1 MVLFFVSGSYSIRSH
16 NFFLSNSVHNVNCF
30 NTHQKVCFHALVKV
44 VLKKTTIILN
54 LLAHEVSMKL
64 ILKLKRQSYFSIC
77 VKLFFSIK
85 HHIFYFIFFLE
96 MRYDNIL
103 QQFMPSTEWY
113 EPLLTWQFLY
123 EKKIYMC
130 RDSTIKFCSY
140 IFNTNYIIKQ

>member
-85 HHIFYFIFFLE
+85 HHIFYFIFFFRNEVRQHITAIYAINRMIWTFADLTISLWKK
-96 MRYDNIL
+96 NI
-103 QQFMPSTEWY
+103 Y
-113 EPLLTWQFLY
+113 V
-123 EKKIYMC
+123 
-130 RDSTIKFCSY
+130 
-140 IFNTNYIIKQ
+140 